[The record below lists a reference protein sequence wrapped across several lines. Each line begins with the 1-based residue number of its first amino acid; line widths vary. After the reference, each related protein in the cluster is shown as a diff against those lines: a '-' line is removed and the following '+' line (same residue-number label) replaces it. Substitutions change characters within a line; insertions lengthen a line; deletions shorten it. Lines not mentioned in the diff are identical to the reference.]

1 MHTYKQKTRKR
12 KQGNYDH
19 KSIWSGK
26 SRINHLLVTYDGDD
40 NNSYAIR
47 STRHNDVYTTGKSDA
62 AGHLKRRRSVYSAPG
77 IMDTYTYFSR
87 DAAVRFHEQKL
98 QKHVSEMIHKVGE
111 SDATR
116 IGPLPLPEVC
126 SHTLHIW
133 CVYKEI
139 STLPSRMWA
148 PYRVNN
154 EVLLSGMFC
163 LVKLWSFQHHF
174 DKSRDAVTAL
184 AVSGPGSADQQQSEG
199 DVQKPNDERASSLV
213 DHLSLS
219 PSLSC
224 WTLFLLSVQSTF
236 KEPKLKSMPP
246 KLQYCLHNHC
256 CTLRSSVILCF
267 GGCRVGALRAKNF
280 TSIPKSST
288 SLGLL
293 SHFLL
298 WLSMITQK
306 ASCVIGCYS
315 ELPCVIRR

>member
-154 EVLLSGMFC
+154 EVLLSGMFW
-163 LVKLWSFQHHF
+163 LVKIWSCQHQV
-174 DKSRDAVTAL
+174 DKSRDAVTVV
-184 AVSGPGSADQQQSEG
+184 AVSGPGSPDQQQSEG
-199 DVQKPNDERASSLV
+199 DVQSPNAELDSSLV
-213 DHLSLS
+213 HH
-219 PSLSC
+219 PSLSSSPSF
-224 WTLFLLSVQSTF
+224 WDRFLLTVQSTF
-236 KEPKLKSMPP
+236 KVPKLNSVSLKAEKRFSQP
-246 KLQYCLHNHC
+246 LLHY
-256 CTLRSSVILCF
+256 
-267 GGCRVGALRAKNF
+267 
-280 TSIPKSST
+280 TS
-288 SLGLL
+288 
-293 SHFLL
+293 
-298 WLSMITQK
+298 
-306 ASCVIGCYS
+306 
-315 ELPCVIRR
+315 